1 MDLCAYRPPIQLP
14 RRPVLDWPREAAEGR
29 EMTGEQCREARERL
43 AWNSRKI
50 AVVLGSGMLASPSPT
65 QEQVAMVKE
74 IISRK
79 IYDTDT
85 ATRLYYREGRGGNA
99 YQGLYQTPEGSF
111 FLWEYDEDS
120 GDIKPK
126 TDEEAYEWLKEH
138 ASYLLEQYFR
148 GRAGKSRLTVE
159 LPANLVRRL
168 RELATEKSLPL
179 NSYLMRSLKQC
190 ASASAP
196 MVVRTRPK
204 WLIILNNEILFDD
217 EATDVPETIRK
228 IMNEVYTAFHNS
240 CRRLVAMGLRATL
253 EQVMVDKVNDHG
265 SFKDNLDEMEKAGY
279 LTTRQ
284 RMDLDTILQSG
295 HATIHRGWEPTD
307 DQITTIFG
315 ITENLVER
323 IYIHAPRA
331 ERLARAVPP
340 RPSRAKKT

>member
-1 MDLCAYRPPIQLP
+1 
-14 RRPVLDWPREAAEGR
+14 
-29 EMTGEQCREARERL
+29 
-43 AWNSRKI
+43 
-50 AVVLGSGMLASPSPT
+50 
-65 QEQVAMVKE
+65 MVKK

-85 ATRLYYREGRGGNA
+85 ATRLHYREGRGGSA

-111 FLWEYDEDS
+111 FFWEYDGDS

-126 TDEEAYEWLKEH
+126 TDEEAYEWLEEH
-138 ASYLLEQYFR
+138 ANYLLEQYFH

-168 RELATEKSLPL
+168 KELATEESLPL
-179 NSYLMRSLKQC
+179 NSYVIRSLKQC

-204 WLIILNNEILFDD
+204 WLIVFNNRFETLLDH
-217 EATDVPETIRK
+217 EATYVPETIRK
-228 IMNEVYTAFHNS
+228 LMNEVYTAFHNC
-240 CRRLVAMGLRATL
+240 CRRLVVMGIRATL

-279 LTTRQ
+279 LNSRQ

-315 ITENLVER
+315 TTENLVER
-323 IYIHAPRA
+323 IYIHGPRA
-331 ERLARAVPP
+331 ERLARAIPP
-340 RPSRAKKT
+340 RPSRAKKV